1 MQRHSEA
8 SGAPRLTLRGCLPAR
23 LTLRGCLPAHALA
36 AAAAA
41 TAAAAPGPGH
51 PAPPSPCSVAR
62 VAQVLQ
68 EGRNYG
74 ALAGLPDVLQSVL
87 GKQLLALEGLLTD
100 LHAVL

>member
-1 MQRHSEA
+1 M
-8 SGAPRLTLRGCLPAR
+8 
-23 LTLRGCLPAHALA
+23 
-36 AAAAA
+36 
-41 TAAAAPGPGH
+41 
-51 PAPPSPCSVAR
+51 AR

-74 ALAGLPDVLQSVL
+74 ALAGLPDVLQSML